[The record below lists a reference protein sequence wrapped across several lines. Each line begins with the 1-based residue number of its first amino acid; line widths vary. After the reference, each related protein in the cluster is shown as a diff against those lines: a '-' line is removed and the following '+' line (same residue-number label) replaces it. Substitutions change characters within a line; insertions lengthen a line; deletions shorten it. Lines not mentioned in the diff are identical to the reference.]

1 LRPVAVQIPSGK
13 DSSMP
18 RSSGVALRVVR
29 SAIGCIAA
37 LLAALLLSVA
47 TPAGAIT
54 AIQVGGPLIAQVGHP
69 FVSGFVPVNSH
80 LPKYPVDWGLSPANC
95 LAGSGI
101 GLDPATGT
109 LSGTPSAPGTFP
121 CVITAVDTYPT
132 PLTTAQRSF
141 TLVVEPA
148 CFEPAITSAAPPPGT
163 AGAPYA
169 FTLSAS
175 GNPAAVL
182 SVSGLPAGLSF
193 DPASGLISGTPDAG
207 GTSTVTVTANNG
219 CNAAAVQTYALII
232 ERAATALSLVALPQ
246 VAVFGQPVSVTLVAS
261 GGPPSPQGTVQLCV
275 RATGTFCGPPF
286 DVVPAATPPE
296 RISAPLSR
304 ALDPNGRVDFRL
316 TGLTIDAFTLSAAY
330 AGDSSHL
337 PASAGPVDELVI
349 KGVLLPVPPGGRA
362 SAEASASDANSIPAL
377 SSIGWALLSVAV
389 AALAMAALRRRTRR

>member
-1 LRPVAVQIPSGK
+1 
-13 DSSMP
+13 MP
-18 RSSGVALRVVR
+18 RSSGFRVLVARGGAGGVP
-29 SAIGCIAA
+29 A
-37 LLAALLLSVA
+37 LLAALLLGVA
-47 TPAGAIT
+47 TSAGAIT

-69 FVSGFVPVNSH
+69 FISTFVPVNSH
-80 LPKYPVDWGLSPANC
+80 LPKYPVDWSLSPANC

-109 LSGTPSAPGTFP
+109 LSGTPSSPGTFP
-121 CVITAVDTYPT
+121 CVISAVDTYPT

-169 FTLSAS
+169 FTVSAS

-182 SVSGLPAGLSF
+182 SVSGLPAGLAF
-193 DPASGLISGTPDAG
+193 DPASGLISGTPDVA

-219 CNAAAVQTYALII
+219 CNAAAVQTYSLVVD
-232 ERAATALSLVALPQ
+232 RAATALSLFALPQ
-246 VAVFGQPVSVTLVAS
+246 IAVFGQPVSVTLVAS

-275 RATGTFCGPPF
+275 RATGAFCGPPF
-286 DVVPAATPPE
+286 DAVPPGTAPE
-296 RISAPLSR
+296 KISAPLSR

-349 KGVLLPVPPGGRA
+349 KGVLLPAPPGARA
-362 SAEASASDANSIPAL
+362 SAEASTSSANSIPAL
-377 SSIGWALLSVAV
+377 SSLGLALLSVAV
-389 AALAMAALRRRTRR
+389 AALAMAALRRRPRR

>member
-1 LRPVAVQIPSGK
+1 
-13 DSSMP
+13 MP
-18 RSSGVALRVVR
+18 RSSGVAVLVAR
-29 SAIGCIAA
+29 SAAGCMPA
-37 LLAALLLSVA
+37 LLGALLLSVA
-47 TPAGAIT
+47 TTAGAIT
-54 AIQVGGPLIAQVGHP
+54 AIQVGGPLIAQVGDS
-69 FVSGFVPVNSH
+69 FVSSFIPVNSH
-80 LPKYPVDWGLSPANC
+80 LPKYPVDWSLSPANC

-109 LSGTPSAPGTFP
+109 LSGTPSSPGTFP

-163 AGAPYA
+163 AGEPYA
-169 FTLSAS
+169 FTVSAS

-193 DPASGLISGTPDAG
+193 DPASGLISGTPDAA
-207 GTSTVTVTANNG
+207 GTSTLTVTANNG
-219 CNAAAVQTYALII
+219 CNAAAVQTYTLAI
-232 ERAATALSLVALPQ
+232 ERAATVLSLFALPQ

-275 RATGTFCGPPF
+275 RATGAFCGPPF
-286 DVVPAATPPE
+286 DTVPPGTPPE
-296 RISAPLSR
+296 KIATPISR

-316 TGLTIDAFTLSAAY
+316 TGLTIDAFTLSAFY
-330 AGDSSHL
+330 GGDSSHL

-349 KGVLLPVPPGGRA
+349 KGVLLPTPPGGKA
-362 SAEASASDANSIPAL
+362 SAEASTSDANSIPAL
-377 SSIGWALLSVAV
+377 SLLGLALLSVAV
-389 AALAMAALRRRTRR
+389 AALAMAALRRRRRH

>member
-1 LRPVAVQIPSGK
+1 
-13 DSSMP
+13 MP
-18 RSSGVALRVVR
+18 RSSGFRVLVARGGAGGVP
-29 SAIGCIAA
+29 A
-37 LLAALLLSVA
+37 LLAALLLGVA
-47 TPAGAIT
+47 TSAGAIT

-69 FVSGFVPVNSH
+69 FISTFVPVNSH
-80 LPKYPVDWGLSPANC
+80 LPKYPVDWSLSPANC

-109 LSGTPSAPGTFP
+109 LSGTPSSPGTFP
-121 CVITAVDTYPT
+121 CVISAVDTYPT

-169 FTLSAS
+169 FTVSAS

-193 DPASGLISGTPDAG
+193 DPTSGLISGTPDAA

-219 CNAAAVQTYALII
+219 CNAAAVQTYSLVVD
-232 ERAATALSLVALPQ
+232 RAATALSLFALPQ
-246 VAVFGQPVSVTLVAS
+246 IAVFGQPVSVTLVAS

-275 RATGTFCGPPF
+275 RATGAFCGPPF
-286 DVVPAATPPE
+286 DAVPPGTAPE
-296 RISAPLSR
+296 KISAPLSR

-349 KGVLLPVPPGGRA
+349 KGVLLPAPPGARA
-362 SAEASASDANSIPAL
+362 SAEASTSSANSIPAL
-377 SSIGWALLSVAV
+377 SSLGLALLSVAV
-389 AALAMAALRRRTRR
+389 AALAMAALRRRPRR